1 MKTHLIVDGQI
12 FQSLARHRGMGRYSE
27 YLLNAILGQN
37 KYQSVTMILSK
48 NLVSDEDEELSRLFD
63 GLDIEYL
70 DLKDSDSIDLAD
82 AEKHNKGEIDKY
94 IDALGVE
101 RSNIDMIL
109 LAPFQE
115 PLVSVFVHS
124 VNKFLVFYDL
134 IPYLWY
140 EQYIHRMPFEKYLD
154 HYKLLF
160 EADQLLAISE
170 SMKSDLCVYLG
181 IPESKV
187 VAIHGAAIRSNKP
200 PRPFT
205 TVDLPKEYIIMP
217 TGDDPRKNNA
227 KGVLGFEIFNARHDG
242 KYKLVIT
249 SDIHYLEKA
258 NLNKLSKDILFTG
271 NVDEAELDRLCDKAA
286 LTLFVSNSEGLG
298 LPILEAVGAKSK
310 VVCSR
315 LSVFKEISTEAF
327 YYCDQND
334 ENSIADAIEKA
345 IRQEKL
351 TSKQL
356 REYGRILDYYS
367 WDETARRAIEAMQS
381 QVPRTAGSNKPK
393 IAVFTPR
400 PDGISAIG
408 KVVAETH
415 PSLIEHFD
423 VDYFYEEGP
432 IDGGIRPNYLQ
443 YVANYYPATQF
454 SVKSYREYDAVF
466 YHIGNSEYHL
476 RSIANSL
483 YLPGYVIIHDT
494 NISDAYR
501 VMAEKDV
508 ISSERAALEAE
519 ITQTGGFE
527 LSNHL
532 ASVIENQ
539 LAVMTHSEFASG
551 AVKEINQSV
560 RVQNINLP
568 TAAPTLPVE
577 RNYKNLTFGLAGIIA
592 DIKGT
597 EVIERLVNNSHY
609 DEHSFLLFGYNYS
622 PDSTMKR
629 LNSYKNVNVATNVTD
644 YDFVKNMEQLDIF
657 VNYRMKYQ
665 GETSLST
672 LEAMRQGV
680 VVIVRNVGWYSE
692 LPDDVVIKVE
702 TIDEVEERINELV
715 KNPSKLRRISEK
727 AVAYIRDHHNHRDY
741 VLGMKQLMSD
751 TEVHQPV
758 VRVAE
763 RLRSGKVHTKEV
775 LAKEWGL

>member
-27 YLLNAILGQN
+27 YLLNAILQQN
-37 KYQSVTMILSK
+37 EYQSAVMVLSK
-48 NLVSDEDEELSRLFD
+48 NLTSDTDEELHRLFD
-63 GLDIEYL
+63 GLQIEYL
-70 DLKDSDSIDLAD
+70 DLKDSGSTPLAE
-82 AEKHNKGEIDKY
+82 AEEYNKNEINNY
-94 IDALGVE
+94 IDTLGVE
-101 RSNIDMIL
+101 RSKIDMVL

-140 EQYIHRMPFEKYLD
+140 EQYVHRMPFEKYLG
-154 HYKLLF
+154 HFKLLF
-160 EADQLLAISE
+160 EADKLLAISE

-187 VAIHGAAIRSNKP
+187 VAIHGAAIRSNQS

-205 TVDLPKEYIIMP
+205 AIDLPNEYIIMP

-227 KGVLGFEIFNARHDG
+227 KGVLGFEIFNARHGG

-258 NLNKLSKDILFTG
+258 NLNKLSRDIIFTG
-271 NVDEAELDRLCDKAA
+271 NVDEAELDWLCDKAS

-298 LPILEAVGAKSK
+298 LPVLEAVGAKSK

-334 ENSIADAIEKA
+334 ENSVADAINEA
-345 IRQEKL
+345 IGQKKL
-351 TSKQL
+351 TNKQL
-356 REYGRILDYYS
+356 REYDKILDYYS
-367 WDETARRAIEAMQS
+367 WSETARRAIDAMQS
-381 QVPRTAGSNKPK
+381 QLPHIAVSKRPK

-415 PSLIEHFD
+415 PSLIEYFD

-443 YVANYYPATQF
+443 YVANYYPATHF
-454 SVKSYREYDAVF
+454 SVKSYQEYDAVF

-508 ISSERAALEAE
+508 ISGNRAALEAE
-519 ITQTGGFE
+519 ITRVGAFE

-539 LAVMTHSEFASG
+539 LAIITHSEFALN
-551 AVKEINQSV
+551 AVKEVNRSV

-568 TAAPTLPVE
+568 TAAPTLPIE
-577 RNYKNLTFGLAGIIA
+577 RNYKKLTFGLAGIIA

-597 EVIERLVNNSHY
+597 EVIERLVNNSRY
-609 DEHSFLLFGYNYS
+609 DEHNFLLFGYNYS

-629 LNSYKNVNVATNVTD
+629 LNSYKNVSVATNVTD
-644 YDFVKNMEQLDIF
+644 YDFVKNMEKLDIF

-692 LPDDVVIKVE
+692 LPDDVVVKVE
-702 TIDEVEERINELV
+702 SIDEVEERINELV
-715 KNPSKLRRISEK
+715 NNPSELRRISEK
-727 AVAYIRDHHNHRDY
+727 AVAYIRDHHSHCDY
-741 VLGMKQLMSD
+741 ALGMKQLMSD
-751 TEVHQPV
+751 TEAHRPV
-758 VRVAE
+758 VHVAE
-763 RLRSGKVHTKEV
+763 RLRSGKVHTKEA